1 MLNDELADLAIF
13 AAVAG
18 YAPQMGD
25 PSAHHQQQMIGLGQQ
40 AIPQKHVTSIVRA
53 GSAMRAATAGRVLP
67 AGGHSDVQ
75 LNRVNPSDADP
86 RPARSATRSAQV
98 LPRSVARNAWPA
110 LP

>member
-1 MLNDELADLAIF
+1 
-13 AAVAG
+13 
-18 YAPQMGD
+18 MGD

-40 AIPQKHVTSIVRA
+40 ANTAKTRSSIVRA

-75 LNRVNPSDADP
+75 IESGKSVRCRSTPSAVSNSI
-86 RPARSATRSAQV
+86 RSSTSSICRE
-98 LPRSVARNAWPA
+98 NAWPA